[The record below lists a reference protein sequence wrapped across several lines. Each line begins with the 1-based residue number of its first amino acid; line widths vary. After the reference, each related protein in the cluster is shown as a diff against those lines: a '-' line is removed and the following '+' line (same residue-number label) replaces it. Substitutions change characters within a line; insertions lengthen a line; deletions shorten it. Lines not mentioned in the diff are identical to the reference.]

1 MTDQTEVNAMDVIA
15 VLREQVAS
23 LSVDL
28 AIAKA
33 RISRLEQSSQS
44 EQESK

>member
-1 MTDQTEVNAMDVIA
+1 MTDSQVDATDVIA
-15 VLREQVAS
+15 VLRAQIAD
-23 LSVDL
+23 LSVEL